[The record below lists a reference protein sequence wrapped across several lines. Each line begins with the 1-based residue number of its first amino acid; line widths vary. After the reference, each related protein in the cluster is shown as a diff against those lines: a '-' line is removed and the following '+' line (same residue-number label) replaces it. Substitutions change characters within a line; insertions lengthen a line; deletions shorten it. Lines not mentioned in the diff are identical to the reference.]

1 MNGSRGFTLLELAIV
16 LVVIGIL
23 SVLIVK
29 STALFRS
36 AEAADIVATVKDLRA
51 AITVFRERHHYLP
64 GDYPVDAANPE
75 IADLSANCR
84 IGGVNAGD
92 GNGLISARESACVN
106 EMLIRAGL
114 IRGDPRTEMLG
125 RHGPIRI
132 IAAGD
137 SGVSGFPSEVRNVIA
152 FQNVPC
158 DSIARAVDAKLD
170 DGNETTGKVRT
181 PARCETGPDR
191 RDLPAT
197 LAVGL

>member
-1 MNGSRGFTLLELAIV
+1 MNDSRGFTLLELAIV

-29 STALFRS
+29 STAMFRS
-36 AEAADIVATVKDLRA
+36 AESADIVATVKDLRA

-84 IGGVNAGD
+84 MGGANAGN
-92 GNGLISARESACVN
+92 GNGLISAIETVCVN
-106 EMLIRAGL
+106 EMMIRAGL

-132 IAAGD
+132 ISTGE

-158 DSIARAVDAKLD
+158 DSVARAVDAKLD
-170 DGNETTGKVRT
+170 DGNEADGRVRT
-181 PARCETGPDR
+181 SARCDPDPDR
-191 RDLPAT
+191 RDLPVT
-197 LAVGL
+197 VAVGL